1 MMVLDTFSQN
11 MIKKGVTVILSGV
24 DAEMLAV
31 LSNVGLVSHIG
42 RENIFLEQ
50 SEIWGSTSQALQRAY
65 MIFGTERCS
74 HCTQFHS
81 QSPGSANS

>member
-1 MMVLDTFSQN
+1 MLS
-11 MIKKGVTVILSGV
+11 KGVTVILSGV
-24 DAEMLAV
+24 DAEMLAI
-31 LSNVGLVSHIG
+31 LSNVGLVLHIG

-65 MIFGTERCS
+65 EIFGTERCS

-81 QSPGSANS
+81 QSQALPNN